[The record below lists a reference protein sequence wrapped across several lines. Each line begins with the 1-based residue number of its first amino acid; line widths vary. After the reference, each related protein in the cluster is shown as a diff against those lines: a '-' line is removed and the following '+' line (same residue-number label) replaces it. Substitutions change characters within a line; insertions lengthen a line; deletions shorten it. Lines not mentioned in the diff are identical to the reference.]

1 MNISLAL
8 WQVFSPF
15 ILGYASSPL
24 ALWDG
29 LIVGLVILVLA
40 WYRMLRPTS
49 AATASWVN
57 LVLGAWLAVSPFIL
71 GLTSVNAA
79 LWNDIT
85 IGIAVVFFAAV
96 GLLNRFNPG
105 S

>member
-49 AATASWVN
+49 SVIPSWVN

-71 GLTSVNAA
+71 GFTSVNMA

-85 IGIAVVFFAAV
+85 IGIAVVWFTAV